1 MKIRNAR
8 SRGALVLA
16 VGVALAIGCSSDEGP
31 EGMDAGGAGS
41 GGGYEDMGTGV
52 SGGDIAGRSGEG
64 IEAARRMG
72 LRTVYFDYDQSA
84 IRDDARQAL
93 RNNFDILRQRSD
105 VRVELQGN
113 CDERGSSEYNF
124 ALGERRAKAVRDY
137 LVQLG
142 LSSGQ
147 MTQVSFGEENPAVV
161 GSGESA
167 WAKNRR
173 VDFAVLP

>member
-1 MKIRNAR
+1 MKFGNAR
-8 SRGALVLA
+8 SMGVLA
-16 VGVALAIGCSSDEGP
+16 LAAGLMLAVGCSSDDGP
-31 EGMDAGGAGS
+31 EGMDPGAGG
-41 GGGYEDMGTGV
+41 GGGYEDLGTGV
-52 SGGDIAGRSGEG
+52 SGGDIAGRSAEG
-64 IEAARRMG
+64 TEAARRMG
-72 LRTVYFDYDQSA
+72 LRTIYFDYDQSA
-84 IRDDARQAL
+84 IRSDARQAL

-147 MTQVSFGEENPAVV
+147 MATVSFGEENPAVM
-161 GSGESA
+161 GHGESA
-167 WAKNRR
+167 WSKNRR

>member
-1 MKIRNAR
+1 MKFGNAR
-8 SRGALVLA
+8 SMGVLVLA
-16 VGVALAIGCSSDEGP
+16 TGLALAVGCSSDDGP
-31 EGMDAGGAGS
+31 EGMDAGGAG
-41 GGGYEDMGTGV
+41 GGGYEDMGSGV
-52 SGGDIAGRSGEG
+52 SGGDIAGRSAEG
-64 IEAARRMG
+64 TEAARRMG
-72 LRTVYFDYDQSA
+72 LRTIYFDYDQSS
-84 IRDDARQAL
+84 IRSDARQAL
-93 RNNFDILRQRSD
+93 RNNFDILRQRGD

-147 MTQVSFGEENPAVV
+147 MTSVSFGEENPAVM
-161 GSGESA
+161 GHGESA
-167 WAKNRR
+167 FSKNRR